1 PERVSEVDRVHEA
14 AVLDAAVV
22 DAALIEADD
31 GLVERRLGD
40 REGDVVDGAGVGR
53 GAGGLGRAGLVGE
66 DRDQTPVAGVEVE
79 VALGLAVE
87 VGLLEHEGH
96 AQDALPEVDRGLA
109 VGAHEGDVVDA
120 LGLELLHV
128 VGLPSSSC
136 STSFDLYSLRCR
148 VPHGTRSMRVCTTS
162 AARRRSRMLSARRS
176 SARASRASS
185 TLTGSGG
192 SCLTPCARGRTRTWP
207 LTSGAKALTISR
219 TALGK
224 TLTP

>member
-1 PERVSEVDRVHEA
+1 MKPRSLTPLWWMPRSS
-14 AVLDAAVV
+14 
-22 DAALIEADD
+22 
-31 GLVERRLGD
+31 RRTTAWLNVAW
-40 REGDVVDGAGVGR
+40 ETEKAMWWT
-53 GAGGLGRAGLVGE
+53 A
-66 DRDQTPVAGVEVE
+66 PV
-79 VALGLAVE
+79 AVE

-162 AARRRSRMLSARRS
+162 AAR
-176 SARASRASS
+176 
-185 TLTGSGG
+185 
-192 SCLTPCARGRTRTWP
+192 
-207 LTSGAKALTISR
+207 
-219 TALGK
+219 
-224 TLTP
+224 